1 MLSFWKIWHA
11 LFSCNTRFELCSFAL
26 LWTICEIP
34 GRFPK
39 VILGSSVLAFGKNYP
54 ALFVVLL
61 IFSHSLRHA
70 NLLLVT
76 FFETHGLLAFE
87 VFEITIFFY
96 GKQPNGFALPRM
108 KVLQPLK
115 FKL

>member
-1 MLSFWKIWHA
+1 MFGFWKIWHA
-11 LFSCNTRFELCSFAL
+11 LFSCNTRFQLCSFTL
-26 LWTICEIP
+26 LWMICEIP

-39 VILGSSVLAFGKNYP
+39 LILGSSVLAFGKNYLV
-54 ALFVVLL
+54 LFVVLL

-87 VFEITIFFY
+87 VFEITIFVY
-96 GKQPNGFALPRM
+96 GKQPNCFALPRM